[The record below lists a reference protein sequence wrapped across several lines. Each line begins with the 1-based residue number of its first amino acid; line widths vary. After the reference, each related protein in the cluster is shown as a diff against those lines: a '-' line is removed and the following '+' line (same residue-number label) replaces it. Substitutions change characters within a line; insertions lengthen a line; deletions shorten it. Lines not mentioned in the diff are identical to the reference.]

1 MAGILID
8 RHRNLNFP
16 DYSAGCKR
24 IQTGYSDPFLV
35 KRMDQTSQSL
45 PVTPDQTA
53 QSWYGELENPRPL
66 LVVIS
71 GPSGAGKDA
80 TIQRMRARGFPC
92 CFVVTATTRPRR
104 PGETDGVD
112 YRFMSEEAFQQMI
125 AREELLEHAMVY
137 GQYKGIPKAG
147 VRSALGSGQDVVIRV
162 DVQGAATVRRLVPQA
177 ITIFLTAESEEALL
191 ERLRRRHTED
201 EAQLNR
207 RIKTARAELHRAR
220 EFKYRVVNRE
230 CALDDTVEK
239 VLSIMQAER
248 CRVDWQP
255 VEL

>member
-1 MAGILID
+1 
-8 RHRNLNFP
+8 
-16 DYSAGCKR
+16 
-24 IQTGYSDPFLV
+24 
-35 KRMDQTSQSL
+35 
-45 PVTPDQTA
+45 
-53 QSWYGELENPRPL
+53 
-66 LVVIS
+66 
-71 GPSGAGKDA
+71 
-80 TIQRMRARGFPC
+80 
-92 CFVVTATTRPRR
+92 
-104 PGETDGVD
+104 
-112 YRFMSEEAFQQMI
+112 MSEEAFQQMI